1 MSVVEKVRE
10 QSISLEEPAAGAGQ
24 ADGQQRRD
32 PISLFSTI
40 ESVFH
45 IKDLDSLLERVLLEA
60 RRFARADAGTIYL
73 VSKGSLYFS
82 YVQNDTLFQGETKD
96 KYLHSGS
103 ALPIDNR
110 SIAGYVALT
119 GESLLIDDVYHIKSG
134 LSYAFNPEFDL
145 KSSYR
150 TVSQL
155 VVPLT
160 TREGEV
166 VGVLQLINAKGE
178 KATPVPFS
186 MQDRIFISQFA
197 LNAADA
203 IEKARLSREM
213 VLRMVELAELRD
225 PYETS
230 QHAKRVGAYSV
241 ELYESWAARHAV
253 PSREVRKIRDVLR
266 TAAILHDVG
275 KVAVSDAILRKAS
288 ELSYDEK
295 LQLRQHTILGARL
308 FKRTNSFWDYMA
320 AEVALNHHENWD
332 GSGYPGKIDDIYAE
346 KIYLGP
352 GQAGHRDPPV
362 GAHRGDRRRL
372 RRPDL
377 GAHLQD
383 GVEAG
388 ARPALHPLPGRQ
400 EVRPGAGGP
409 VHQHGR
415 AAHRH
420 PQQVLLLDQEHL
432 RTLAK
437 GAD

>member
-1 MSVVEKVRE
+1 
-10 QSISLEEPAAGAGQ
+10 
-24 ADGQQRRD
+24 
-32 PISLFSTI
+32 
-40 ESVFH
+40 
-45 IKDLDSLLERVLLEA
+45 
-60 RRFARADAGTIYL
+60 
-73 VSKGSLYFS
+73 
-82 YVQNDTLFQGETKD
+82 VQNDTLFKCETKD

-119 GESLLIDDVYHIKSG
+119 GESLLIDDVHHIKSS

-155 VVPLT
+155 VVPLA

-166 VGVLQLINAKGE
+166 VGVLQLINAKDERGQ
-178 KATPVPFS
+178 TVPFS

-225 PYETS
+225 PYETT
-230 QHAKRVGAYSV
+230 QHAKRVGAYSA
-241 ELYESWAARHAV
+241 ELYECWTARHGVAV
-253 PSREVRKIRDVLR
+253 REVRNTKDILR

-275 KVAVSDAILRKAS
+275 KVAVSDSILRKAS

-295 LQLRQHTILGARL
+295 LQLRHHTILGARL
-308 FKRTNSFWDYMA
+308 FKRSNSPWDKMA

-332 GSGYPGKIDDIYAE
+332 GSGYPGRIDDIYAE

-352 GQAGHRDPPV
+352 GKQAG
-362 GAHRGDRRRL
+362 
-372 RRPDL
+372 
-377 GAHLQD
+377 
-383 GVEAG
+383 EI
-388 ARPALHPLPGRQ
+388 PLPARIVALADVYDALIW
-400 EVRPGAGGP
+400 ERTYKPEWK
-409 VHQHGR
+409 
-415 AAHRH
+415 
-420 PQQVLLLDQEHL
+420 QEHAL
-432 RTLAK
+432 RYIRFQAGKKFDPELVGLFIGKAETLTAIMRRYSY
-437 GAD
+437 

>member
-1 MSVVEKVRE
+1 MGVAEKVRE
-10 QSISLEEPAAGAGQ
+10 QSISLEEPAGGAGES
-24 ADGQQRRD
+24 DGQQRRD

-60 RRFARADAGTIYL
+60 RRFGRADAGTIYL

-82 YVQNDTLFQGETKD
+82 YVQNDTLFKGETKD

-119 GESLLIDDVYHIKSG
+119 GESLLIDDVHHIKSG

-145 KSSYR
+145 KSSYH
-150 TVSQL
+150 TISQL
-155 VVPLT
+155 VVPLA

-178 KATPVPFS
+178 KGTTVPFS

-225 PYETS
+225 PYETT
-230 QHAKRVGAYSV
+230 QHAKRVGAYSA
-241 ELYESWAARHAV
+241 ELYEAWASRHAV
-253 PSREVRKIRDVLR
+253 PIREVRNIRDILR

-295 LQLRQHTILGARL
+295 LQLRHHTILGARL
-308 FKRTNSFWDYMA
+308 FKRSSSPWDKMA

-352 GQAGHRDPPV
+352 GRQATEIPLPARIVALADVYDALISERTYKPEWKQEHALRYIRYQAGKKFDPELV
-362 GAHRGDRRRL
+362 GLFINMA
-372 RRPDL
+372 
-377 GAHLQD
+377 
-383 GVEAG
+383 E
-388 ARPALHPLPGRQ
+388 
-400 EVRPGAGGP
+400 
-409 VHQHGR
+409 
-415 AAHRH
+415 
-420 PQQVLLLDQEHL
+420 LLTAI
-432 RTLAK
+432 RNK
-437 GAD
+437 YSY